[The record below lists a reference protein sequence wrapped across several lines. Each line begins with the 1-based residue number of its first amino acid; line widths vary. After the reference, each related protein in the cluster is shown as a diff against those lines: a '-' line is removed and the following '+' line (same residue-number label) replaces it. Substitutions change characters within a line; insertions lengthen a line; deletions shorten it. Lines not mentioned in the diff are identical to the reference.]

1 MPPGHLSIVTSFQ
14 RLRGAGAKRP
24 PLFMDKPFTF
34 KIGEAAFLFLPSD
47 EGGKAIRADR
57 LSSIVPNYNSGG
69 AMIFILDTNKAISVD
84 QSAEEIV
91 EAMQ

>member
-1 MPPGHLSIVTSFQ
+1 
-14 RLRGAGAKRP
+14 
-24 PLFMDKPFTF
+24 MDKPFTF
-34 KIGEAAFLFLPSD
+34 KIGDATFLCLPSE
-47 EGGKAIRADR
+47 EGNKAIRVDR
-57 LSSIVPNYNSGG
+57 ISSIVPNYNSGG